1 MPPFHLYN
9 VPMPVTGAAGVIF
22 LASLAREPARQH
34 YMAILVA
41 VAGGAYLD
49 GGLGPWEF
57 PISLLVG
64 YCASRGLQPRAGYKY
79 IAAGWL
85 VHTACDVL
93 HHVKDLPM
101 VKWIPTSSAECAI
114 TDAILA
120 VWLFLGARGLFDT
133 GDESMEMHKSVE

>member
-1 MPPFHLYN
+1 MPPFNLYN
-9 VPMPVTGAAGVIF
+9 VPMPVTGAVGVIL
-22 LASLAREPARQH
+22 LASFARVPARQN

-64 YCASRGLQPRAGYKY
+64 YCASQGLHPRTGYNY

-85 VHTACDVL
+85 VHTACDVH
-93 HHVKDLPM
+93 HHVKDPPM
-101 VKWIPTSSAECAI
+101 VKWIPTSLVECAI
-114 TDAILA
+114 TDAVLA
-120 VWLFLGARGLFDT
+120 AWMFLGARGLFDAR
-133 GDESMEMHKSVE
+133 EQKA